1 MDIDSYKKI
10 WYVYSRGE
18 NTLDTIQIYN
28 GNLKLATGWLGLDFV
43 NTAEWHASDQPHELL
58 NSYADLIAWAKK
70 IGLLT
75 EQESERLLQKATNH
89 SNEAAAILEQA
100 IDLREAIYRIFSATD
115 AGHSPDEND
124 LAILNSALQETLPH
138 LQIVESEDSFAWAW
152 RGDKEA
158 LDKMLWPIARSAAD
172 LLTSESLA
180 RIKVCEDDRGC
191 GYVFLDLSKN
201 QSRRWCDMRGCGN
214 RAKVRR
220 HRRRQRTAKK
230 K

>member
-1 MDIDSYKKI
+1 MDTT
-10 WYVYSRGE
+10 E
-18 NTLDTIQIYN
+18 IYN
-28 GNLKLATGWLGLDFV
+28 SNLKLETGWLCLDFV
-43 NTAEWHASDQPHELL
+43 NTTEWHASDHPQELI
-58 NSYADLIAWAKK
+58 NSYADLTAWAKK

-75 EQESERLLQKATNH
+75 EQETQRLLQKAANN
-89 SNEAAAILEQA
+89 SAEATAILKQA
-100 IDLREAIYRIFSATD
+100 IDLREAIYRIFSAID
-115 AGHSPDEND
+115 EGHSPNGSD

-138 LQIVESEDSFAWAW
+138 LQIVESKDSFTWVW
-152 RGDKEA
+152 RGDKDA

-180 RIKVCEDDRGC
+180 RVKVCEDDRGC

-201 QSRRWCDMRGCGN
+201 RSRRWCDMRGCGN